1 MFFLQFSFSNI
12 LLFRRLRCRE
22 KIRLFW
28 NIKFTW
34 GTFYYFIYTYYNI
47 KYTTVLFM
55 RFSYYID
62 FPSDQHFSSTKQPW
76 PETFQFVQLSHLQTF
91 LAFKAFLIQSSV
103 SSIFHFIA
111 FWQNLFSS
119 KWFPRFLC
127 LLNCVVLPTLILILL
142 APQSFYN
149 GLSYP
154 CAMFSSETRP

>member
-12 LLFRRLRCRE
+12 VLFRRLRCRE
-22 KIRLFW
+22 KIRLLW
-28 NIKFTW
+28 NKNSHEAHFITLHIPITTLNTRRSYSW
-34 GTFYYFIYTYYNI
+34 GFHTTSISHQTNTLTLLNNHGQKHFNSFNFLTF
-47 KYTTVLFM
+47 KL
-55 RFSYYID
+55 
-62 FPSDQHFSSTKQPW
+62 
-76 PETFQFVQLSHLQTF
+76 F

-103 SSIFHFIA
+103 SSVFHFIA